1 MKKFTVIAEY
11 KGGTYVS
18 QHYAD
23 TVDEAVMKWA
33 ENLDLQYFSEKEKRK
48 IAKPQLSDEQLELFE
63 NIIIDAMHNE
73 TALILYIYQL
83 LKHQHQNHLLDKLK
97 T

>member
-33 ENLDLQYFSEKEKRK
+33 ENLNLQYFSEKEKRK
-48 IAKPQLSDEQLELFE
+48 IIKELKYWADE
-63 NIIIDAMHNE
+63 IPP
-73 TALILYIYQL
+73 T
-83 LKHQHQNHLLDKLK
+83 LLDGLTNVWFKYVGVYRRGVFINIVE
-97 T
+97 TVQ

>member
-23 TVDEAVMKWA
+23 TVDEAIMKWA

-48 IAKPQLSDEQLELFE
+48 IIKELKYWADELPP
-63 NIIIDAMHNE
+63 
-73 TALILYIYQL
+73 T
-83 LKHQHQNHLLDKLK
+83 LLDGLTNVWFKYVGVYRRGVFINIVE
-97 T
+97 TVQ

>member
-23 TVDEAVMKWA
+23 TVDEAIMKWA

-48 IAKPQLSDEQLELFE
+48 IIKELKYWADE
-63 NIIIDAMHNE
+63 IPP
-73 TALILYIYQL
+73 T
-83 LKHQHQNHLLDKLK
+83 LLDGLTNVWFKYVGVYRRGVFINIVE
-97 T
+97 TVQ

>member
-23 TVDEAVMKWA
+23 TVDEAVMKFRVPYSVYLK
-33 ENLDLQYFSEKEKRK
+33 ENG
-48 IAKPQLSDEQLELFE
+48 
-63 NIIIDAMHNE
+63 
-73 TALILYIYQL
+73 
-83 LKHQHQNHLLDKLK
+83 
-97 T
+97 

>member
-48 IAKPQLSDEQLELFE
+48 IIKELKYWADE
-63 NIIIDAMHNE
+63 IPP
-73 TALILYIYQL
+73 T
-83 LKHQHQNHLLDKLK
+83 LLDGLTNVWFKYVGVYRRGVFINIVE
-97 T
+97 TVQ

>member
-33 ENLDLQYFSEKEKRK
+33 EN
-48 IAKPQLSDEQLELFE
+48 
-63 NIIIDAMHNE
+63 
-73 TALILYIYQL
+73 
-83 LKHQHQNHLLDKLK
+83 
-97 T
+97 

>member
-48 IAKPQLSDEQLELFE
+48 IMKLTS
-63 NIIIDAMHNE
+63 
-73 TALILYIYQL
+73 
-83 LKHQHQNHLLDKLK
+83 LDRLQY
-97 T
+97 TCVES

>member
-23 TVDEAVMKWA
+23 TVDEAIMKWA

-48 IAKPQLSDEQLELFE
+48 VIKELKYWADEFPP
-63 NIIIDAMHNE
+63 A
-73 TALILYIYQL
+73 
-83 LKHQHQNHLLDKLK
+83 LLDGLTNVWFKYVRVYK
-97 T
+97 QAVFINIVETVQ

>member
-23 TVDEAVMKWA
+23 TVDEAIMKWA

-48 IAKPQLSDEQLELFE
+48 IIKELKYWADELP
-63 NIIIDAMHNE
+63 AV
-73 TALILYIYQL
+73 L
-83 LKHQHQNHLLDKLK
+83 LDGLTNVWHQHVIVYRKSVFLNVVETVQ
-97 T
+97 

>member
-48 IAKPQLSDEQLELFE
+48 INKELKYWADE
-63 NIIIDAMHNE
+63 IPAV
-73 TALILYIYQL
+73 
-83 LKHQHQNHLLDKLK
+83 LLDGLTNVWAQHVIVYRKSVFLNVVE
-97 T
+97 TVQ

>member
-48 IAKPQLSDEQLELFE
+48 IIKELKYWADELPP
-63 NIIIDAMHNE
+63 
-73 TALILYIYQL
+73 T
-83 LKHQHQNHLLDKLK
+83 LLDGLTNVWFKYVGVYRRGVFINIVE
-97 T
+97 TVQ